1 MRAVLIAT
9 GQNAGFYGLDESIP
23 IPLLP
28 LVDRPFLQHVV
39 EYLVRQG
46 VLRFDIVLC
55 HLPEKI
61 EANLGDGARWGC
73 TFSYHLAPSEADA
86 FRLAKSIVA
95 GQSEPMVLGFG
106 DLLPAFELNR
116 LQAGSVLCRE
126 GVWTGW
132 GVFASDTVFSDLEFG
147 SSIESLP
154 PALEVCPVELCLS
167 LRDGDGLLDA
177 QRAVLDGS
185 FAGIL
190 TAGRQSEPGIW
201 ISRNVVLHPSVVVQ
215 PPVYIGENC
224 RIGRGTR
231 LGPSAAIGANCIV
244 DAHSIV
250 VNSLVSPGTYVGEG
264 LELNSVI
271 VNRNRLVNIPLGTSF
286 LASDTF
292 LLGNL
297 TVKSSGRALQRL
309 RDRVI
314 ALILLVFLWPLLL
327 LSWILAAVQGQ
338 RFERRRVVC
347 IPSEDDPAIWQ
358 TGNLLRISSEGKPG
372 RGGAFMREFLPGL
385 ISVLQG
391 SVFLVGVQ
399 PRSPQEV
406 AALPSDWRSLYL
418 KTKAGLITEAGVIF
432 GPGAN
437 EDELYTGE
445 AFYSASES
453 AGYDLKLVAQWF
465 WQLLGG
471 TRPNASDPLSDSL
484 D

>member
-1 MRAVLIAT
+1 MNAVLIAA
-9 GQNAGFYGLDESIP
+9 GQNAAFHGLDESVP

-61 EANLGDGARWGC
+61 EASLGDGARWGC

-86 FRLAKSIVA
+86 FRLARTIIA
-95 GQSEPMVLGFG
+95 GSSEPMVLGFG
-106 DLLPAFELNR
+106 DSLPAFELSGV
-116 LQAGSVLCRE
+116 APGSLLCRNN
-126 GVWTGW
+126 VWTGW
-132 GVFASDTVFSDLEFG
+132 GVFAGGSVPAELELN
-147 SSIESLP
+147 SPVDQLP
-154 PALEVCPVELCLS
+154 SPLTAYPVDLCLS
-167 LRDGDGLLDA
+167 LHDGGGLLDA
-177 QRAVLDGS
+177 QRAVMDGS
-185 FAGIL
+185 FSGIL

-231 LGPSAAIGANCIV
+231 LGPSAVIGANCIV
-244 DAHSIV
+244 DTHSLV

-264 LELNSVI
+264 LELDSVI

-297 TVKSSGRALQRL
+297 TVKSSGRGLQRL
-309 RDRVI
+309 RDRML

-327 LSWILAAVQGQ
+327 ISWIWAAVKGQ
-338 RFERRRVVC
+338 RFESRKVVC

-358 TGNLLRISSEGKPG
+358 TGNLLRISSQGKQG
-372 RGGAFMREFLPGL
+372 RGGAFLREFLPGL

-391 SVFLVGVQ
+391 SVFLVGVK
-399 PRSPQEV
+399 PRSPEEV

-418 KTKAGLITEAGVIF
+418 KTKAGLITEAGVMF
-432 GPGAN
+432 GAGAN
-437 EDELYTGE
+437 DDELYMGE

-453 AGYDLKLVAQWF
+453 AGYDLKLAALWF
-465 WQLLGG
+465 WQLIGG
-471 TRPNASDPLSDSL
+471 ARPNASEPLGDS
-484 D
+484 